1 MTRKQ
6 MAFLIGVNA
15 VISALITLLLVLVI
29 LPAIQGTEIGL
40 QRPSGE
46 EGTVVAATDGQGTD
60 STRLVSEAGPGA
72 TATPVVHTVR
82 AGDTISGLAEQ
93 YDVPQ
98 EDIIAANQLQNPNF
112 LQVGTSLVIPVG
124 GLQAATPT
132 WTAVPTA
139 SDTPLPFEPPSS
151 DMTATAAVAAGATST
166 PATSVEATLPATGEL
181 QIEISEV
188 IAAGEPDQE
197 RVVITNHGERLAD
210 MQAWT
215 LSDDEGNTYTFPN
228 FRLWPGGS
236 VTVHT
241 HIGQDGSP
249 PSNFYWNKL
258 VAMWSPGE
266 VVTLKDAAGDV
277 VSSYTVSP

>member
-15 VISALITLLLVLVI
+15 VISALITLLLVLVV

-46 EGTVVAATDGQGTD
+46 AGTAVAAPDGQGTE
-60 STRLVSEAGPGA
+60 STGLAAEAGPEA
-72 TATPVVHTVR
+72 AATPVVHTVR
-82 AGDTISGLAEQ
+82 AGDTISGLAQE
-93 YDVPQ
+93 YDVPE
-98 EDIIAANQLQNPNF
+98 EDIIAANQLQNPD
-112 LQVGTSLVIPVG
+112 LLRVGTNLVIPVG

-132 WTAVPTA
+132 WTPVPTA
-139 SDTPLPFEPPSS
+139 SDTPLPFEPPSA
-151 DMTATAAVAAGATST
+151 DMTATAAIAAGATVT
-166 PATSVEATLPATGEL
+166 PAEAVEATLPATGEL

-215 LSDDEGNTYTFPN
+215 LSDAEGNTYTFPN
-228 FRLWPGGS
+228 FRLWPGGN
-236 VTVHT
+236 VTIHT
-241 HIGQDGSP
+241 HIGDDGSP
-249 PSNFYWNKL
+249 PNNFYWRKL
-258 VAMWSPGE
+258 VAMWAPGE

-277 VSSYTVSP
+277 VSTYTVQP

>member
-1 MTRKQ
+1 VTRKQ
-6 MAFLIGVNA
+6 MALLVGVNA
-15 VISALITLLLVLVI
+15 VISTLITLLLVLVI
-29 LPAIQGTEIGL
+29 LPLIQGTDVGL
-40 QRPSGE
+40 PGPSGPVS
-46 EGTVVAATDGQGTD
+46 TNVAAPGDQED
-60 STRLVSEAGPGA
+60 EATRLAAETGPEA
-72 TATPVVHTVR
+72 TATAVIHTVR

-112 LQVGTSLVIPVG
+112 LQVGTNLVIPVG

-139 SDTPLPFEPPSS
+139 SDTPLPFEPPSA

-166 PATSVEATLPATGEL
+166 PAEVVEATLPATGEL
-181 QIEISEV
+181 QIAITEV
-188 IAAGEPDQE
+188 IAAGEADQE
-197 RVVITNHGERLAD
+197 RVVITNRGERLAD

-215 LSDDEGNTYTFPN
+215 LSDGQGNTYTFPN
-228 FRLWPGGS
+228 FRLWPGGN
-236 VTVHT
+236 VTIHT

-249 PSNFYWNKL
+249 PNNFYWNKL

-277 VSSYTVSP
+277 VSSYTAGP

>member
-1 MTRKQ
+1 MG
-6 MAFLIGVNA
+6 FLIGVNA
-15 VISALITLLLVLVI
+15 VISTLITLLIVLVI
-29 LPAIQGTEIGL
+29 LPAIQGTEIGG
-40 QRPSGE
+40 QRPAGE
-46 EGTVVAATDGQGTD
+46 GGTSVAATGGQDAEAAGP
-60 STRLVSEAGPGA
+60 EAGPAA
-72 TATPVVHTVR
+72 TATPVIHTVR
-82 AGDTISGLAEQ
+82 SGDTITGLAQQ
-93 YDVPQ
+93 YDVPA

-112 LQVGTSLVIPVG
+112 LQVGTNLVIPVG

-139 SDTPLPFEPPSS
+139 SDTPLPFEPPSA
-151 DMTATAAVAAGATST
+151 DMTATAEVMAGATSSQASPT
-166 PATSVEATLPATGEL
+166 EETSPATGEL
-181 QIEISEV
+181 QVEISEV
-188 IAAGEPDQE
+188 IAAGEADQE

-215 LSDDEGNTYTFPN
+215 LSDAEGNTYTFPN
-228 FRLWPGGS
+228 FRLWPGGN

-277 VSSYTVSP
+277 VSSYTAGQ